1 MTETRDRQS
10 TPDDASTST
19 PWEDRQLFGNSRG
32 LPWWG
37 SILLA
42 LGLAVVGAFVDLKM
56 QNTLGRVFQGA
67 YFVGC
72 VGAICLVRR
81 RSLFG
86 PMVQPPLILGI
97 TVPLVVLLGGPALT
111 GGLKTKVLAVSAP
124 LINGFPTMAIT
135 TAITVGVGVAR
146 IYLQR
151 RPGTGKRVKDGPRK
165 PPQRK
170 DKRSTGARQAPQRG
184 EARSS
189 GAPRT
194 TDSGRPAAGSRGSAT
209 GRREPQA
216 GTGRKEPPASTARR
230 TSDSQPR
237 RQDPR
242 RQSGRGTTRG
252 VSAERT
258 RQPRPAPAEPPDDPW
273 SKPHRR
279 RRRED

>member
-10 TPDDASTST
+10 KPDDASTST
-19 PWEDRQLFGNSRG
+19 PWEERQLFGNARG

-37 SILLA
+37 SIVLA
-42 LGLAVVGAFVDLKM
+42 FGLAVVGAFVDLKT

-135 TAITVGVGVAR
+135 TVITVGVGVAR

-151 RPGTGKRVKDGPRK
+151 KPGTEKRAKGAPRK
-165 PPQRK
+165 PPQRQ
-170 DKRSTGARQAPQRG
+170 DKRPNVARQARQRGEERSTGAPTSAG
-184 EARSS
+184 
-189 GAPRT
+189 T
-194 TDSGRPAAGSRGSAT
+194 GRPPGSSRSSAT

-216 GTGRKEPPASTARR
+216 GTGRKEPPASAARR

-242 RQSGRGTTRG
+242 RQTEHGTARG
-252 VSAERT
+252 VSAERA
-258 RQPRPAPAEPPDDPW
+258 RQPRPVRAEPPADPW
-273 SKPHRR
+273 SKPRRR